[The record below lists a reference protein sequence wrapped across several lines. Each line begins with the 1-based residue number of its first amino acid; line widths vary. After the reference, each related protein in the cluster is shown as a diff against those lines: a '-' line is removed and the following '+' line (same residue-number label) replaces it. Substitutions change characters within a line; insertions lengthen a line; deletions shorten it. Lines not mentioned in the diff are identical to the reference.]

1 MKVRMQELLFA
12 GVWLVGVARAGLLG
26 AGKGEGSCAAPPFR
40 SVERPGNAVML
51 QVTYWSICRKRS
63 VIEIL

>member
-1 MKVRMQELLFA
+1 MKVRMQELLVA

-40 SVERPGNAVML
+40 SVDKSKRPGDAVML
-51 QVTYWSICRKRS
+51 QVTYWSICGNN
-63 VIEIL
+63 